1 LNAAVTT
8 VSKQISRRVNLIQT
22 MTNIDGTSV
31 DDMRTVIDREDGVD
45 QTRSIA
51 LINANLQTVYDYT
64 LELSKQPEAK
74 KVKARLYKMNM
85 ELAVVTKFYNTFF
98 RNGAV

>member
-1 LNAAVTT
+1 MNAAVTT